1 MPAAIDVRGNTRHDA
16 YRPGSRGAATVLV
29 ILLASAVGCQR
40 STPQPYSERLVDPQ
54 HRAGMTA
61 DFGQGPV
68 PLVMPTSSPVPS
80 SPSAA
85 SSAPSPTPAAG
96 RKATVWYPRAQLQDD
111 TRLVLAA
118 PAYELVML
126 RPQLQIPSTGVISET
141 LLIDKVFAGSSRLLL
156 MPRVQIGSTWTD
168 LPRHIVAVDHQSDGP
183 HLTVDLQLPEATF
196 GKKVQLVVMG
206 TAVDWG
212 PEISLRTAPV
222 PIPRD
227 ARLDLATGVLEP
239 SWGQGPVR
247 FLVEACEAQSC
258 KAIYEISMDPAHPAD
273 RSWRDASVALDSYA
287 GKTVSLVFRSKL
299 SPTTSEHFSQ
309 PAWANPTIRVPRKS
323 DRSAP
328 NVVMLSVD
336 TLGARHLPTYGYF
349 RDTAPILAKEFEHG
363 GTVFD
368 NCVAAA
374 SSTPQSHMSMFTGLQ
389 PLEHGITGGT
399 EVLDPAILTVT
410 EYIRAAG
417 VVTGA
422 VTEDGWLGAN
432 TGFGRGFDEY
442 KENKSADIMEPDGQ
456 VDKTFA
462 AAKAWMKRHAD
473 ERFFLFLHT
482 FQVHDPY
489 APPTKYASLFPTDE
503 QGTAIA
509 TDTPSHV
516 REAQNYDREIRYVDD
531 ELGSLLAEMDEL
543 ALTDNTVFIVV
554 SDHGEAFLEHGFL
567 RHSTFLFEEV
577 THVPLLMRG
586 PGIPRGLRVA
596 AAVGHVD
603 LATTIASF
611 FGVEPPRG
619 SRGVDLRRTF
629 RDGSSTVD
637 GAFYFTESWGSVANG
652 PDGELIE
659 FFAPALSARQG
670 QRKVARY
677 QNKEG
682 AWRSECYDLTKDP
695 GERTDLC
702 ATGAEP
708 ADLGAT
714 LDAYRDTA
722 TRHRAQLLPSDEAQT
737 AEPSKVPLDPEQEEK
752 LRALGYIH

>member
-1 MPAAIDVRGNTRHDA
+1 MPAATNARRDA
-16 YRPGSRGAATVLV
+16 TDGVPRRYRVASRFSGIA
-29 ILLASAVGCQR
+29 LLIASALATGCH
-40 STPQPYSERLVDPQ
+40 SSPEAHSERLVDPE
-54 HRAGMTA
+54 HRARMVA
-61 DFGQGPV
+61 DFGHGAI
-68 PLVMPTSSPVPS
+68 PLVAPTSSPASTS
-80 SPSAA
+80 SPAA
-85 SSAPSPTPAAG
+85 TPSPG
-96 RKATVWYPRAQLQDD
+96 SRSATFLYPRAQIQDD
-111 TRLVLAA
+111 TRFVLAA
-118 PAYELVML
+118 PANELIML
-126 RPQLQIPSTGVISET
+126 RPQLEIPPTGVIRET
-141 LLIDKVFAGSSRLLL
+141 LRTADVFAGSSRLMLL
-156 MPRVQIGSTWTD
+156 PRVRFESAWTNLPVQI
-168 LPRHIVAVDHQSDGP
+168 ANVDHHQDGP
-183 HLTVDLQLPEATF
+183 HVTVDLRMPETMV
-196 GKKVQLVVMG
+196 GRTVQMVIMG
-206 TAVDWG
+206 VAIDWG
-212 PEISLRTAPV
+212 PQISLRTAPV
-222 PIPRD
+222 HIPKHS
-227 ARLDLATGVLEP
+227 RLELATGLLEP
-239 SWGQGPVR
+239 SWKQGPTLFV
-247 FLVEACEAQSC
+247 VEACENQAC
-258 KAIYEISMDPAHPAD
+258 KPLYEVDMDPAREAD
-273 RSWRDASVALDSYA
+273 RNWREASVPLDAYA
-287 GKTVSLVFRSKL
+287 GKTVSLLFRTTL
-299 SPTTSEHFSQ
+299 SPISPETFSL
-309 PAWANPTIRVPRKS
+309 PVWANPTIRVPRKA

-328 NVVMLSVD
+328 NVILLSVD
-336 TLGARHLPTYGYF
+336 TLSARHLPSYGYF
-349 RDTAPILAKEFEHG
+349 RETAPILATEFERG

-374 SSTPQSHMSMFTGLQ
+374 TSTPQSHMAMFTGLQ
-389 PLEHGITGGT
+389 PLEHGITAGT
-399 EVLDPAILTVT
+399 EMLDPAILTVT
-410 EYIRAAG
+410 EHVRAAG
-417 VVTGA
+417 ATTGA
-422 VTEDGWLGAN
+422 VTEDGWLGAD

-442 KENKSADIMEPDGQ
+442 KENKSADIMEPEGQ

-489 APPTKYASLFPTDE
+489 APPERHTSLFPTDE
-503 QGTAIA
+503 QGNAIGPDA
-509 TDTPSHV
+509 PSHV
-516 REAQNYDREIRYVDD
+516 RDARAYDQEIRYVD
-531 ELGSLLAEMDEL
+531 EEIGSLLAAMGEL
-543 ALTDNTVFIVV
+543 DLADNTIFIVV

-586 PGIPRGLRVA
+586 PGIPRGLRVT

-603 LATTIASF
+603 LANTIASF

-619 SRGVDLRRTF
+619 SRGADLRRTF

-682 AWRSECYDLTKDP
+682 AWRSECYDLAKDP

-722 TRHRAQLLPSDEAQT
+722 ARHRAQLLPSDEAQT